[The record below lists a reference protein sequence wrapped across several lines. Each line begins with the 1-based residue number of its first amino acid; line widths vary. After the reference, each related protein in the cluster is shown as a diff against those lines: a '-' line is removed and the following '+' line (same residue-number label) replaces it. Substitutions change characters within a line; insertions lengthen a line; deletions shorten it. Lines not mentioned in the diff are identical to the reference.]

1 MQDLTDALL
10 GSPDFAGFLFNNL
23 STAIFLVDRNM
34 RVQKVNDAYIALF
47 SREESE
53 AINQACGNAL
63 GCAFAVE
70 SGLEC
75 GSTPA
80 CPDCALRN
88 SVLACAASSGEEAQ
102 TTYLSRTFYIAEKPV
117 HKHLRIKTRKF
128 SWNSE
133 PLTIIAIDDVTELE
147 TQKERI
153 QDLANRDPLTNLF
166 NRRYFFEVGDT
177 IFQNATRG
185 SISIAVAMF
194 DIDFFKRINDSRG
207 HAAGDAV
214 LRAVSDTLAKNL
226 RKADILARFGG
237 EEFCLLM
244 HCHEPE
250 DSYTVIDKLR
260 LFVERQ
266 VIMYEGSQL
275 TVTISAGLTA
285 KRETSLEAMITR
297 ADEMLYQAKKN
308 GRNRTEEY
316 TG

>member
-1 MQDLTDALL
+1 MQDLTEALL
-10 GSPDFAGFLFNNL
+10 GSSDFAGFLFNNL

-34 RVQKVNDAYIALF
+34 RVQKVNDAYLALF

-53 AINQACGNAL
+53 AINQICGNAL

-70 SGLEC
+70 SNLEC
-75 GSTPA
+75 GATPA
-80 CPDCALRN
+80 CADCVLRN
-88 SVLACAASSGEEAQ
+88 SVLACAASSGTE
-102 TTYLSRTFYIAEKPV
+102 TKTSYLSRIFYIAQNPV
-117 HKHLRIKTRKF
+117 HKHLRIITRNF
-128 SWNSE
+128 LWNAE

-147 TQKERI
+147 TQKELI

-166 NRRYFFEVGDT
+166 NRRYFFEGGET

-266 VIMYEGSQL
+266 VIMFEGSQL
-275 TVTISAGLTA
+275 TVTISAGLTT
-285 KRETSLEAMITR
+285 KLETSLEAMIAR
-297 ADEMLYQAKKN
+297 ADEMLFLAKKN